1 MDPVTLSTARETHQI
16 LDVRDPYEWHAGRI
30 DGAVH
35 IPLHQLPTRLDE
47 LDLGSPVAVICRSGN
62 RSAMA
67 TNWLRQQGVD
77 AHNVNGGVIAWQLHG
92 LPLVAEDG
100 RQGRVA

>member
-1 MDPVTLSTARETHQI
+1 MDAVTLSNARETHQI
-16 LDVRDPYEWHAGRI
+16 VDVRDPYEWHAGRI

-35 IPLHQLPTRLDE
+35 ITLQQLAARLAEIDRAT
-47 LDLGSPVAVICRSGN
+47 PVAVVCRSGN
-62 RSAMA
+62 RSALA
-67 TNWLRQQGVD
+67 TDWLRRQGVD

-92 LPLVAEDG
+92 LPLVAEGG